1 MCSYSLVCEAAFIT
15 CEAGQ
20 WLGNGH
26 VWSDWSL
33 NEGGD
38 NLGRLGRTTR
48 CDEDHGSV
56 DDDEEQNVWGVVWR
70 KGQFGRLLG
79 SSASMT
85 LWTWPQ
91 CPPLPFHNPPCYTIF
106 RKHQNNYNDETDHR
120 ITWHCT
126 YTFYTSA
133 INISI
138 QYPSLIVLKDSCM
151 SARLPAVDNMADNVL
166 LRRVDWISDPMF
178 GL

>member
-48 CDEDHGSV
+48 CDGQWQCWWGGGTECMGCSLKERTVWAPSWIISQHDAV
-56 DDDEEQNVWGVVWR
+56 NVTPV
-70 KGQFGRLLG
+70 
-79 SSASMT
+79 SPS
-85 LWTWPQ
+85 
-91 CPPLPFHNPPCYTIF
+91 PLPQPSLLHYLQETP
-106 RKHQNNYNDETDHR
+106 KHYLQETPKHTQNNYNDETDHR
-120 ITWHCT
+120 ITWHCC
-126 YTFYTSA
+126 YTFCTSA

-138 QYPSLIVLKDSCM
+138 QYPSLS
-151 SARLPAVDNMADNVL
+151 
-166 LRRVDWISDPMF
+166 
-178 GL
+178 